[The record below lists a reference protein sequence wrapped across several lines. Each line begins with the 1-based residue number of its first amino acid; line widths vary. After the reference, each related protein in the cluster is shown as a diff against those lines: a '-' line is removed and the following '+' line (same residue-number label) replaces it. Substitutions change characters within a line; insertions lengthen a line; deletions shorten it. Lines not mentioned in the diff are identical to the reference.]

1 MAVADHQG
9 PRSESLSQLPGEFG
23 DPPAQRVEKRPVE
36 YDTRIPGYRK
46 PIAVES
52 GHPGGIAL
60 SDYEKAEALAKSFE
74 AQFQLVTDP

>member
-1 MAVADHQG
+1 MTRPLNEWRNDQW
-9 PRSESLSQLPGEFG
+9 STTLEFLDTENQSLWSL
-23 DPPAQRVEKRPVE
+23 AKRVVRVRTPS
-36 YDTRIPGYRK
+36 P
-46 PIAVES
+46 S